1 MSKDSTTIYI
11 GDIKEDLEE
20 LKKKGYTIKDIL
32 KKGIEYIK
40 IQENFPYN
48 ISELDQSIKELK
60 GQVEMIKEFSLSII
74 LLNKNINRLNKI
86 LKKKK
91 KKVKKEKKGLL
102 RRLVN
107 FLYG

>member
-11 GDIKEDLEE
+11 GDIKDDLEE

-48 ISELDQSIKELK
+48 ISELDQSIKELRN
-60 GQVEMIKEFSLSII
+60 QVEMIKEFNLSIL
-74 LLNKNINRLNKI
+74 LLNKSINRLNKI

-91 KKVKKEKKGLL
+91 KVKKKKKGLL
-102 RRLVN
+102 RRLIN

>member
-1 MSKDSTTIYI
+1 MPSDSTTIYV
-11 GDIKEDLEE
+11 GDIKEELEE

-40 IQENFPYN
+40 IQENFSYN

-60 GQVEMIKEFSLSII
+60 SQVEMIKEFNFSII

-86 LKKKK
+86 LKR
-91 KKVKKEKKGLL
+91 KKVKKKKKGLL
-102 RRLVN
+102 RRLIN

>member
-40 IQENFPYN
+40 IQENFSYN

-60 GQVEMIKEFSLSII
+60 GQVEMIKEFNFSII

-86 LKKKK
+86 LKR
-91 KKVKKEKKGLL
+91 KKVKKKKKGLL
-102 RRLVN
+102 RRLIN

>member
-20 LKKKGYTIKDIL
+20 LKRKGYTIKDIL

-48 ISELDQSIKELK
+48 ISELEQSIKELRS
-60 GQVEMIKEFSLSII
+60 QVEMIKEFNLSII

-86 LKKKK
+86 LKR
-91 KKVKKEKKGLL
+91 KKVKKKKKGLL
-102 RRLVN
+102 RRLIN

>member
-1 MSKDSTTIYI
+1 MYKDSTTIYV

-48 ISELDQSIKELK
+48 ISELGQSIKELK
-60 GQVEMIKEFSLSII
+60 SQVEMIKEFNLSII
-74 LLNKNINRLNKI
+74 LLNKNISRLNKI

-91 KKVKKEKKGLL
+91 TKKEKKGLL
-102 RRLVN
+102 RRLIN

>member
-11 GDIKEDLEE
+11 GDIKEELEE

-40 IQENFPYN
+40 IQEDFPYN
-48 ISELDQSIKELK
+48 ISELGQSIKELRS
-60 GQVEMIKEFSLSII
+60 QVEMIKEFNLSIL
-74 LLNKNINRLNKI
+74 LLNKNINKLNKI

-91 KKVKKEKKGLL
+91 VKKKKKGLL
-102 RRLVN
+102 RRLIN

>member
-48 ISELDQSIKELK
+48 ISELEQSIKELRS
-60 GQVEMIKEFSLSII
+60 QVEMIKEFNLSII

-86 LKKKK
+86 LKR
-91 KKVKKEKKGLL
+91 KKVKKKKKGLL
-102 RRLVN
+102 RRLISL
-107 FLYG
+107 LYG